1 MDFVFTIYLYKY
13 LINIHI
19 YIYSLT
25 KVREFLFFLGIPEM
39 YFDKNTAPIFAP
51 KMTKHI

>member
-13 LINIHI
+13 T
-19 YIYSLT
+19 YIYTALL
-25 KVREFLFFLGIPEM
+25 KVATSFFLGIPEM
-39 YFDKNTAPIFAP
+39 YFDKNTAPSFAP